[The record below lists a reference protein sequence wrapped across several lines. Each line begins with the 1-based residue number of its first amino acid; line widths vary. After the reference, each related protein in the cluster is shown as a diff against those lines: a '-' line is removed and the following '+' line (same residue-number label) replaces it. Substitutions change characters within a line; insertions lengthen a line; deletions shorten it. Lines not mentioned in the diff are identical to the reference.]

1 MPALTSPRT
10 RCMARRSSPSVGA
23 RPGASVRALA
33 AGVVA
38 RVIRERLDADEA
50 LAAASPRVAERDRS
64 LLGALAFGALRWH
77 HRLEWQC
84 ARLLTRPL
92 KPGELELAALLRIG
106 LLQLQEM
113 RIPEHAAV
121 SATVDAA
128 AALGLRGAAP
138 LVNAVLRRFQR
149 ERTRLEAA
157 LADEPQ
163 AQLSH
168 PAWLIEQLARDWPDD
183 WRRICE
189 QNNAPAPM
197 WLRVNERRAPRAEYL
212 ARLHAAGL
220 GARPSAEVATA
231 IMLDEPRSVET
242 LPGFAA
248 GDVSV
253 QDVAAQRAAG
263 FLDLAAGQRVLD
275 ACAAPGGK
283 TGHILESCAGLG
295 EVWALDRDRARLD
308 KVRANLDRLGLAAT
322 LVTGDATRPADWW
335 DGRAFDRILLDAPC
349 SAVGVIRR
357 HPDIKVLRRPED
369 VARAVTLQGDL
380 LRALWPLVA
389 PGGRLVYATCSVL
402 RAENDAQ
409 IAAFR
414 FAVDV
419 AEGPGTELLSGCQTL
434 PGDADGDGFYYA
446 CLTKPAAL
454 RPPDVFHAQQ

>member
-1 MPALTSPRT
+1 
-10 RCMARRSSPSVGA
+10 MARRSSPSGA
-23 RPGASVRALA
+23 RPGAAVRAVA
-33 AGVVA
+33 ARVVA
-38 RVIRERLDADEA
+38 RVLRERLDADDA
-50 LAAASPRVAERDRS
+50 LADASPSVAERDRP

-84 ARLLTRPL
+84 ARLLMKPL

-106 LLQLQEM
+106 LLQLQEF

-128 AALGLRGAAP
+128 IALGLRRAAP

-149 ERTRLEAA
+149 ERAELESA
-157 LADEPQ
+157 LASDAQ
-163 AQLSH
+163 ARLSH
-168 PAWLIEQLARDWPDD
+168 PTWLIEQLARDWPDD
-183 WRRICE
+183 WQRICE
-189 QNNAPAPM
+189 RNNAPAPM
-197 WLRVNERRAPRAEYL
+197 WLRVNERRTTRDEYL
-212 ARLHAAGL
+212 ARLRAAGL
-220 GARPSAEVATA
+220 GVRPSAEVGTA
-231 IMLDEPRSVET
+231 IVLDEPQPVDA

-263 FLDLAAGQRVLD
+263 FLELAPGQRVLD

-283 TGHILESCAGLG
+283 TGHILEACPRLG

-308 KVRANLDRLGLAAT
+308 KVRANLDRLGLAAR
-322 LVTGDATRPADWW
+322 LVVGDATRPEQWW

-369 VARAVTLQGDL
+369 VARAVKLQARL
-380 LRALWPLVA
+380 LRALWPLLA

-409 IAAFR
+409 IASFR
-414 FAVDV
+414 SWPDV
-419 AEGPGTELLSGCQTL
+419 AGGRGTAQPRGCQTL

-446 CLTKPAAL
+446 CLPKPEAS
-454 RPPDVFHAQQ
+454 

>member
-1 MPALTSPRT
+1 
-10 RCMARRSSPSVGA
+10 MARRSSPSAGVA
-23 RPGASVRALA
+23 PPGAAVRAA
-33 AGVVA
+33 AARVVA
-38 RVIRERLDADEA
+38 RVLHGRVDADDA
-50 LAAASPRVAERDRS
+50 LEEQSPNLPERDRP
-64 LLGALAFGALRWH
+64 LLAALAFGALRWH

-92 KPGELELAALLRIG
+92 KPGEPELAALLRIG

-113 RIPEHAAV
+113 RTPEHAAV

-128 AALGLRGAAP
+128 ALLGAHAAAP

-149 ERTRLEAA
+149 ERAELETA
-157 LADEPQ
+157 LADDRQ

-168 PAWLIEQLARDWPDD
+168 PAWLIEQFARDWPND

-197 WLRVNERRAPRAEYL
+197 WLRVNERRTTRADYL

-220 GARPSAEVATA
+220 DARAAAEVATA
-231 IMLDEPRSVET
+231 IVLSEPRAVGA

-248 GDVSV
+248 GEVSV
-253 QDVAAQRAAG
+253 QDVAAQLAVG
-263 FLDLAAGQRVLD
+263 FLALAPGQRVLD

-283 TGHILESCAGLG
+283 TGHIVESCSGLA
-295 EVWALDRDRARLD
+295 EVWALDREPTRLD
-308 KVRANLDRLGLAAT
+308 KVRGNLDRLGLAAT
-322 LVTGDATRPADWW
+322 LVAGDATRPADWW
-335 DGRAFDRILLDAPC
+335 DGRPFDRILLDAPC

-369 VARAVTLQGDL
+369 VVRAVALQADL
-380 LRALWPLVA
+380 LRALWPLLA

-409 IAAFR
+409 ITAFR
-414 FAVDV
+414 GWVGAG
-419 AEGPGTELLSGCQTL
+419 EGSGTEQLGGCQTL

-446 CLTKPAAL
+446 CLLKPATL
-454 RPPDVFHAQQ
+454 RPPDVFHAQH